1 MVTSVSIQLED
12 VPKLVCVASRY
23 TSGGRPAVLL
33 HEADTGEPW
42 CDLTVNLPDY
52 IVPDPETDGFV
63 PTDRERYLDVLAD
76 SGYAEV
82 IGECRYG
89 GFGSRAY
96 MVRFA
101 DALLARDEGE

>member
-1 MVTSVSIQLED
+1 MVTNVTIQLGQE
-12 VPKLVCVASRY
+12 PELACVADRY

-33 HEADTGEPW
+33 ADAATGEPW

-52 IVPDPETDGFV
+52 LVPDPGTDGFV
-63 PTDRERYLDVLAD
+63 PADRERYLDVLVERD
-76 SGYAEV
+76 LAEV

-89 GFGSRAY
+89 NFGQRAY

-101 DALLARDEGE
+101 DALLATEEEA